1 MTNRAKV
8 HKKGRKLAIGAAL
21 LLAAVCLGFLI
32 LGFFKFQ
39 NNALQTS
46 YYTVDLARDIKILHL
61 SDLHSKSFKGR
72 LAERVRAEAPD
83 LIFLTGD
90 IFNTGEG
97 ESLEGHDILLT
108 AISETAPAYYV
119 TGNHEIRKSYT
130 VHDKTTEYTFFDKAP
145 LKELLDSYGIIWL
158 NNEAVTV
165 TVNGNEYNIIGLSD
179 VLEICPVQR
188 NNYFYEDT
196 ASAMEKVL
204 APLVKDG
211 ATNILLSHRPEY
223 FDVYSSFDIDL
234 VFCGHAHGGQFRIF
248 GQGLYAPGQGVLPKL
263 TEGVHTKNG
272 TSIIISRGLGPSR
285 FPFRLFNRP
294 EIVCVTSG
302 DNQ

>member
-1 MTNRAKV
+1 MK
-8 HKKGRKLAIGAAL
+8 KPIKGRTLAICAAL
-21 LLAAVCLGFLI
+21 LLAAVCLGILI
-32 LGFFKFQ
+32 LGFFEFQ
-39 NNALQTS
+39 NSALQTS
-46 YYTVDLARDIKILHL
+46 YYKVDVAGDIKILHL

-97 ESLEGHDILLT
+97 ESLEGHDTLLT
-108 AISETAPAYYV
+108 AISDTAPAYYV
-119 TGNHEIRKSYT
+119 SGNHELTLSYISEGGMT
-130 VHDKTTEYTFFDKAP
+130 KYTFYDKQP
-145 LKELLDSYGIIWL
+145 LKDLLDGYGIVWL

-165 TVNGNEYNIIGLSD
+165 TVNGADYNIIGLAD
-179 VLEICPVQR
+179 VLELCPEQR
-188 NNYFYEDT
+188 DGHFYEDT
-196 ASAMEKVL
+196 ASAMEKTL

-211 ATNILLSHRPEY
+211 TTNILLSHRPEY

-248 GQGLYAPGQGVLPKL
+248 GRGLYAPGQGVLPKL

-272 TSIIISRGLGPSR
+272 TSIVISRGLGPSR